1 MSHESLVSLFDGL
14 REDPWRAGHPFS
26 DDMKEAADL
35 AHYPFA
41 LDQDVA
47 EGMGLWCLKRQ
58 TCQFGRIAAKKGQI
72 HFCILRERDL
82 AEGDQGIAGKIAES
96 KRLWKQRALIDTHG
110 PPHGLLLLF
119 ASPRVALAA
128 PDDNLRRFADRL
140 LELAG
145 WTPKRAG
152 KKLGNTISSDFLY
165 LKNPNDGFV
174 YGFQFNVDFFAAAG
188 DGRWWHDHRIPGG
201 IAFTAN
207 STGHMRHFKDW
218 YESPATDHGQWAL
231 KQAMITISH
240 AHPTKG
246 EHPGAPRTDPRAE
259 GRVTWLRP
267 LDAQGKPLVP
277 QSPCPLNPV
286 PATLQGK
293 DWTRY
298 EGLLHTDHA
307 VRAEFFDG
315 RDEAVTGAAP
325 YLMDFTYLY
334 DRDQAD
340 FINFMAGVRVPE
352 DAVYQ
357 ETGRPET
364 WMSRDSGQTK
374 TQRTDAQIAEVNAR
388 LKKCYAWPA
397 LSILTDDLAGPA
409 NT

>member
-1 MSHESLVSLFDGL
+1 LI
-14 REDPWRAGHPFS
+14 
-26 DDMKEAADL
+26 
-35 AHYPFA
+35 HYPFA

-47 EGMGLWCLKRQ
+47 EVMGLWCLKRQ

-82 AEGDQGIAGKIAES
+82 ANGDKGISVKITEG
-96 KRLWKQRALIDTHG
+96 KRLWKQRALIDTKG
-110 PPHGLLLLF
+110 PPHGMLLLF
-119 ASPRVALAA
+119 ASPRVTLAA

-145 WTPKRAG
+145 WAVQRRG

-188 DGRWWHDHRIPGG
+188 DGRWWHDHRIPAG

-207 STGHMRHFKDW
+207 SAGHMRHFKDW
-218 YESPATDHGQWAL
+218 YESPGTDHGQWAL
-231 KQAMITISH
+231 KQAMITISQ

-246 EHPGAPRTDPRAE
+246 ENPNVPGSDPRTE

-267 LDAQGKPLVP
+267 LDQQGKPVVP
-277 QSPCPLNPV
+277 QSSCPLNPV

-315 RDEAVTGAAP
+315 RDEAVTEAAP
-325 YLMDFTYLY
+325 HLMDFTYLY
-334 DRDQAD
+334 DRNQAD

-352 DAVYQ
+352 DRVYE

-364 WMSRDSGQTK
+364 WATRDTGQK
-374 TQRTDAQIAEVNAR
+374 LPVRTDQQVVEMNAK
-388 LKKCYAWPA
+388 LKKCYVWPS
-397 LSILTDDLAGPA
+397 LPTLTGEL
-409 NT
+409 N